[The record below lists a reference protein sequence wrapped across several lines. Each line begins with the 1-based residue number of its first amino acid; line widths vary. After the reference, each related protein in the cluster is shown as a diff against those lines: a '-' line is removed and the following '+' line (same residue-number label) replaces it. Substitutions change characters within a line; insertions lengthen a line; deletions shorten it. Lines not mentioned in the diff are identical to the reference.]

1 MFRAI
6 AALALVSS
14 SALSAENPSSATL
27 TSTGSWWER
36 VTVLVSDNGEAQSC
50 RYESSFGAAGGKEAC
65 SVDGASAT
73 VAKGDAAGAK
83 AEFTRITFER
93 RFTPGA
99 KPSMTLEPGE
109 TLLGGRLL
117 SLAIDGKGAVKD
129 CQVVATSGS
138 VTPQYGCADLQAE
151 RFEASVS
158 GAHAAPARAGF
169 MSIIVY
175 GHSEHAV

>member
-6 AALALVSS
+6 AALALASS
-14 SALSAENPSSATL
+14 SALSAGTL
-27 TSTGSWWER
+27 TSTGPWWER

-50 RYESSFGAAGGKEAC
+50 RYESSFNAKGGQEAC

-99 KPSMTLEPGE
+99 KPSMTLDPGE

-117 SLAIDGKGAVKD
+117 SLAIDARGAVKN
-129 CQVVATSGS
+129 CQIVATSGS
-138 VTPQYGCADLQAE
+138 VSPQYGCDDLQAE
-151 RFEASVS
+151 RFEASVG
-158 GAHAAPARAGF
+158 GAHANAAREGY